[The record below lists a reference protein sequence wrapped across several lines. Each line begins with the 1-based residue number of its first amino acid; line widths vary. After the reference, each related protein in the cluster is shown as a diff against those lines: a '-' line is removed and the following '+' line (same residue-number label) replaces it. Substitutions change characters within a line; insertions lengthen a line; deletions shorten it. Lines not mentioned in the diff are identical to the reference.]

1 MLPTTLTGTVLPV
14 SAAVSIGL
22 LVIGTVTMI
31 ARPRGVPVWVGPA
44 VAAVIGVASTVIGLD
59 DVRDAFDAMW
69 RPLLFLVFAVPLAV
83 ALDRIGVFAA
93 LAALAADGRRLVL
106 GLWVL
111 AAAVTIVFNLDAAV
125 VLLTPLYIRIAR
137 RHGYPPEAFAFQ
149 PALMACLASS
159 VLPVSNLT
167 NLVAAE
173 RFDLDAGAF
182 VAHLGAPTVLACV
195 IGWFAYRHAFA
206 LTPVHEPV
214 HESVDGRALR
224 RGLPVVAFVLAGFTL
239 GDAVGVPAWAVAGV
253 ALVACLLVVGEAPW
267 RTVPA
272 RVMPLDAVAV
282 AFGLA
287 VLVVAAVPHLGLR
300 ALLDATGVD
309 GRVRALGLGVVGSDL
324 TNNLPT
330 VLAGVGAV
338 HERSQVWPLL
348 VGTNLGPVLVV
359 TGSLSG
365 LLWQQTA
372 ARLDVLVSAR
382 RYSWVGVAVGLPALV
397 VAAVLVVAVG

>member
-300 ALLDATGVD
+300 TLLDAGGID
-309 GRVRALGLGVVGSDL
+309 GRVRALAFGVLGSDL

-338 HERSQVWPLL
+338 SDRSQVWPLL

-372 ARLDVLVSAR
+372 ARLDVVVTAR
-382 RYSWVGVAVGLPALV
+382 RYSTMGVRVGLPALA
-397 VAAVLVVAVG
+397 VAAVWVVLIG

>member
-1 MLPTTLTGTVLPV
+1 MSAVLSVVLLAAGVVVMLT
-14 SAAVSIGL
+14 
-22 LVIGTVTMI
+22 
-31 ARPRGVPVWVGPA
+31 RPRRVPVWVGPA
-44 VAAVIGVASTVIGLD
+44 VAAAVGLATTV
-59 DVRDAFDAMW
+59 VPAYAVHEAFDAMW
-69 RPLLFLVFAVPLAV
+69 RPLLFLVLAVPLAV
-83 ALDRIGVFAA
+83 ALDHVGVFGA

-111 AAAVTIVFNLDAAV
+111 AAAVTVVFNLDAAV

-137 RHGYPPEAFAFQ
+137 RHGYPAEALAFQ

-173 RFDLDAGAF
+173 RFDLGAGAF
-182 VAHLGAPTVLACV
+182 VTHLGPATVLACAV
-195 IGWFAYRHAFA
+195 GWFAYRRAFA
-206 LTPVHEPV
+206 LTPVHDPV
-214 HESVDGRALR
+214 HEEVDRRALR

-239 GDAVGVPAWAVAGV
+239 GDAIGVPAWAVAGV
-253 ALVACLLVVGEAPW
+253 ALVVCLLIAGEAPW

-272 RVMPLDAVAV
+272 AVVPVDAAVV

>member
-1 MLPTTLTGTVLPV
+1 MAV
-14 SAAVSIGL
+14 AAVL
-22 LVIGTVTMI
+22 LLAAGVATMLV
-31 ARPRGVPVWVGPA
+31 RPRGVAVWVGPT
-44 VAAVIGVASTVIGLD
+44 VAAAVGVATTVVPLHA
-59 DVRDAFDAMW
+59 VHDAFDAMW

-83 ALDRIGVFAA
+83 ALDRLGVFAA
-93 LAALAADGRRLVL
+93 LAALATDGRRLVL

-111 AAAVTIVFNLDAAV
+111 AAAVTVVFNLDAAV

-137 RHGYPPEAFAFQ
+137 RHGYPAEAFAFQ

-173 RFDLDAGAF
+173 RFDLGAGDF
-182 VAHLGAPTVLACV
+182 VRHLGPPTVLACAV
-195 IGWFAYRHAFA
+195 AWFAYRRSFD
-206 LTPVHEPV
+206 LTPVHAAV
-214 HESVDGRALR
+214 HDTVDARALR
-224 RGLPVVAFVLAGFTL
+224 RGLPVVTFVLAGFTL
-239 GDAVGVPAWAVAGV
+239 GDAVGVPAWAVAAV
-253 ALVACLLVVGEAPW
+253 ALGVCLLLVGEAPW
-267 RTVPA
+267 RAVPPA
-272 RVMPLDAVAV
+272 RSVPLDAVAV

-287 VLVVAAVPHLGLR
+287 VLVVAAVPHLGVR
-300 ALLDATGVD
+300 SLLDAGGAR

-330 VLAGVGAV
+330 VLAGLGAV
-338 HERSQVWPLL
+338 RDRDQVWPLL

-382 RYSWVGVAVGLPALV
+382 RYSRVGVLVGLPALV
-397 VAAVLVVAVG
+397 TAAVWVVAFG

>member
-1 MLPTTLTGTVLPV
+1 MLPTPCPGTVLPV
-14 SAAVSIGL
+14 SAASSIAL

-31 ARPRGVPVWVGPA
+31 ARPRGLPVWSGPT
-44 VAAVIGVASTVIGLD
+44 VAAVVGVASTVIGLD
-59 DVRDAFDAMW
+59 QVGDAFAAMW

-111 AAAVTIVFNLDAAV
+111 AAAVTVVFNLDAAV

-137 RHGYPPEAFAFQ
+137 RHGYPPEVFAFQ

-173 RFDLDAGAF
+173 RFDLSARAF
-182 VAHLGAPTVLACV
+182 IGHLGLPTVVACTV
-195 IGWFAYRHAFA
+195 GWFAYRRTFVLTPVHA
-206 LTPVHEPV
+206 PVHEPV
-214 HESVDGRALR
+214 DGQALR

-253 ALVACLLVVGEAPW
+253 ALVACLLIVGEAPW

-272 RVMPLDAVAV
+272 SVVPFDAVAV
-282 AFGLA
+282 AVGLA

-300 ALLDATGVD
+300 TVLDAGGVD
-309 GRVRALGLGVVGSDL
+309 GRARALAFGVIGSDL

-338 HERSQVWPLL
+338 RDRGQVWPLL
-348 VGTNLGPVLVV
+348 VGTNLGPVLAV

-372 ARLDVLVSAR
+372 ARLDVVVPSR
-382 RYSWVGVAVGLPALV
+382 RYSAVGVRVGLPAL
-397 VAAVLVVAVG
+397 AAAAMWAVFIG

>member
-1 MLPTTLTGTVLPV
+1 MWAGPT
-14 SAAVSIGL
+14 
-22 LVIGTVTMI
+22 
-31 ARPRGVPVWVGPA
+31 
-44 VAAVIGVASTVIGLD
+44 VAAVVGVASTVIGLD
-59 DVRDAFDAMW
+59 QVGDAFAAMW

-111 AAAVTIVFNLDAAV
+111 AAAVTVVFNLDAAV

-137 RHGYPPEAFAFQ
+137 RHGYPPEVFAFQ

-173 RFDLDAGAF
+173 RFDLSARAF
-182 VAHLGAPTVLACV
+182 IGHLGLPTVVACTV
-195 IGWFAYRHAFA
+195 GWFAYGRTFVLTPVHA
-206 LTPVHEPV
+206 PVHEPV
-214 HESVDGRALR
+214 DGQALR

-253 ALVACLLVVGEAPW
+253 ALVACLLIVGEAPW

-272 RVMPLDAVAV
+272 SVVPFDAVAV
-282 AFGLA
+282 AVGLA

-300 ALLDATGVD
+300 TVLDAGGVD
-309 GRVRALGLGVVGSDL
+309 GRARALAFGVIGSDL

-338 HERSQVWPLL
+338 RDRGQVWPLL

-372 ARLDVLVSAR
+372 ARLDVVVPSR
-382 RYSWVGVAVGLPALV
+382 RYSAVGVRVGLPAL
-397 VAAVLVVAVG
+397 AAAAMWAVFIG